1 MSVHFSGGRAMM
13 TLKEAITTAIDYE
26 TRIRDLYRD
35 AVTGTR
41 DPKGRVVFQA
51 LAEDEQRHIDYLE
64 AKRTQ
69 WYEQGRITV
78 ESLASLIPTPELLT
92 ANLENLKKTMDREDR
107 TDEKRML
114 SKALQVEVE
123 TSAFY
128 RKLVQE
134 MEGDARTMFA
144 RFLEIEDGHIAV
156 VQAEL
161 DYISQTGFWF
171 DFQEFDMEY

>member
-1 MSVHFSGGRAMM
+1 MM
-13 TLKEAITTAIDYE
+13 TLEEAITQAIDYE
-26 TRIRDLYRD
+26 TRIRDIYRD
-35 AVTGTR
+35 AIQGTG
-41 DPKGRVVFQA
+41 DPKGRKVFQA
-51 LAEDEQRHIDYLE
+51 LADDEQRHIDYLE

-69 WYEQGRITV
+69 WYGEGRITV
-78 ESLASLIPTPELLT
+78 ESLVSHIPVAELLA
-92 ANLENLKKTMDREDR
+92 ANMEDLEQTMAREDR

-128 RKLVQE
+128 RRMVEQV
-134 MEGDARTMFA
+134 EGDARAMFA

-161 DYISQTGFWF
+161 DYISHTGFWF
-171 DFQEFDMEY
+171 DFQEFDLED